1 MGTSAATTID
11 TAGWHKLAD
20 NLKPET
26 RCFIDGDFVAA
37 EKGGTFET
45 LNPATGD
52 AIAEVARGTAEDI
65 DAAVAAARRAFKS
78 GVWSRMAPRK
88 RMNVLYRYAQRIAE
102 HGREFAL
109 LDTLDMG
116 KPISEMINSDVP
128 SAAQTLQ
135 FFAETIDKLDGM
147 VTNTASSALHYIL
160 RQPLGVVG
168 CIVPWNYP
176 LMMAAWKIAPALAAG
191 NTVVLKPAEQSPLS
205 ALLLA
210 QLFIEAGGPPGVLN
224 VVPGLGEEAGRALA
238 LHNDVDKIGF
248 TGSVEVGKLMMV
260 YAGQSNMKRVTT
272 ECGGK
277 TPQIVLGDVPDLD
290 TAVQYAVDG
299 IYGNQGEVCNAG
311 SRLLVEQKILDEFT
325 ERFREKS
332 KAAFAPGDP
341 LDPATTMGPLVT
353 AEHQQRVLGYV
364 EIGKQGWR
372 HPRLRRRCAVG
383 LRARLLR
390 GADAVHRR
398 EQRHAHRPGGN
409 LRTRRE
415 HPAGARRR
423 RCDCDRERLDLRPRG
438 LDLDIRR
445 EHRPPLRARHRSGC
459 GLDQLLRP
467 RGHDVDLGW
476 LQAVGHGARQVLRGA
491 APPHADQVG
500 VVAPR
505 RRLIAETL
513 SSGFANG
520 GAPPHESA
528 IRWPDRLGGPPKAP

>member
-168 CIVPWNYP
+168 CIVP
-176 LMMAAWKIAPALAAG
+176 
-191 NTVVLKPAEQSPLS
+191 
-205 ALLLA
+205 
-210 QLFIEAGGPPGVLN
+210 
-224 VVPGLGEEAGRALA
+224 
-238 LHNDVDKIGF
+238 
-248 TGSVEVGKLMMV
+248 
-260 YAGQSNMKRVTT
+260 
-272 ECGGK
+272 
-277 TPQIVLGDVPDLD
+277 
-290 TAVQYAVDG
+290 
-299 IYGNQGEVCNAG
+299 
-311 SRLLVEQKILDEFT
+311 
-325 ERFREKS
+325 
-332 KAAFAPGDP
+332 
-341 LDPATTMGPLVT
+341 
-353 AEHQQRVLGYV
+353 
-364 EIGKQGWR
+364 
-372 HPRLRRRCAVG
+372 
-383 LRARLLR
+383 
-390 GADAVHRR
+390 
-398 EQRHAHRPGGN
+398 
-409 LRTRRE
+409 
-415 HPAGARRR
+415 
-423 RCDCDRERLDLRPRG
+423 
-438 LDLDIRR
+438 
-445 EHRPPLRARHRSGC
+445 
-459 GLDQLLRP
+459 
-467 RGHDVDLGW
+467 
-476 LQAVGHGARQVLRGA
+476 
-491 APPHADQVG
+491 
-500 VVAPR
+500 
-505 RRLIAETL
+505 
-513 SSGFANG
+513 
-520 GAPPHESA
+520 
-528 IRWPDRLGGPPKAP
+528 

>member
-364 EIGKQGWR
+364 EIGKQDGATLDFGGGVPSGFER
-372 HPRLRRRCAVG
+372 GCYVEPTLFTGVNNGMRI
-383 LRARLLR
+383 AREEIFGPVASILPVR
-390 GADAVHRR
+390 DAADAIAIANDSIYGLAASIWTSDVST
-398 EQRHAHRPGGN
+398 AHRF
-409 LRTRRE
+409 
-415 HPAGARRR
+415 AR
-423 RCDCDRERLDLRPRG
+423 
-438 LDLDIRR
+438 DI
-445 EHRPPLRARHRSGC
+445 EA
-459 GLDQLLRP
+459 
-467 RGHDVDLGW
+467 
-476 LQAVGHGARQVLRGA
+476 
-491 APPHADQVG
+491 G
-500 VVAPR
+500 VVW
-505 RRLIAETL
+505 INCFDHGDMT
-513 SSGFANG
+513 SIWGGFKQSGTGRDKCFEALL
-520 GAPPHESA
+520 HHTQTKSV
-528 IRWPDRLGGPPKAP
+528 WLHLGDD